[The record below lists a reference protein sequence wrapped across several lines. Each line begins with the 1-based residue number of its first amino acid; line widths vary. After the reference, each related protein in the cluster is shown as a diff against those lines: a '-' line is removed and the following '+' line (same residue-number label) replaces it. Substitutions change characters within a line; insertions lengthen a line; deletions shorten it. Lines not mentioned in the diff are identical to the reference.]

1 VPTSRFL
8 HLYFA
13 ASALFL
19 SLAIMCDY
27 TMDPSG
33 DVIFTLSNPN
43 APFAVWDGDEPG
55 PFQIEPTVKPD
66 SIAEP
71 TPPTED
77 NPITED
83 RQPAPQD
90 SEASPQE
97 DSQPSIPSTEPV
109 TFLVCHATSFWPRLC
124 SRQC

>member
-1 VPTSRFL
+1 
-8 HLYFA
+8 
-13 ASALFL
+13 
-19 SLAIMCDY
+19 MCDY

-33 DVIFTLSNPN
+33 DIIFTLSNPN

-55 PFQIEPTVKPD
+55 PFQIEPTVKPY

-71 TPPTED
+71 IPPAED

-83 RQPAPQD
+83 QQPAPQD

-109 TFLVCHATSFWPRLC
+109 TFLVS
-124 SRQC
+124 SRHLILASPVFKAMLTGGWKEGDKNNACFK